1 MADPIT
7 FDVIGLPGPQG
18 SKRPVGRTRTGR
30 TVMIESS
37 AKVRP
42 WRQDVA
48 AAALATAAPQITG
61 PVALSVTFRFL
72 RPKGHY
78 GARGLRP
85 SAPVHMRTRP
95 DLDKLLRS
103 TCDALTGPLLRED
116 SQVSQITAHKR
127 YCCGDERPGAL
138 ITVIPLG

>member
-1 MADPIT
+1 MANPIT
-7 FDVIGLPGPQG
+7 FDVIGLPAPQG
-18 SKRPVGRTRTGR
+18 SKKPVGRTRTGR
-30 TVMIESS
+30 TNLVESS

-48 AAALATAAPQITG
+48 AAAMATAEPLITG
-61 PVALSVTFRFL
+61 PVALTVTFRFH

-85 SAPVHMRTRP
+85 SAPVHMQTRP

-116 SQVSQITAHKR
+116 SQVCQITAHKR
-127 YCCGDERPGAL
+127 FCVGDERPGAL